1 MSVAQSQA
9 ATEMHA
15 AVRRLS
21 LHPLSKYRLPCPR
34 FSEPLELLSFSY
46 DGQRKVCFDNRE
58 LKYFHPPSLNPAPC
72 LFDGIESQIQRDHGK
87 NEHIDGLLAALTHR
101 HSPAPLECQPD
112 FIMYRGMLTRI
123 FVTPYSTR
131 DSWTMNAT
139 RVGATI
145 YVEDTPKN
153 VADQEDRTEFHQ
165 KMMYS
170 GYKFETLCVLDQPS
184 RQLKRDGLL
193 DSALLSRPNSVVD
206 TNREYCSVFKTRL
219 GNHSIISGAE
229 VDCIDQEKPDTA
241 PNRVYRELKTS
252 GILDNE
258 RKVESFERHKLLKFW
273 AQSFI
278 AGIPMVTV
286 GFRDNNGILRSVE
299 DFRTQD
305 IPRLVK
311 HNQSMWQANVCMNF
325 ADQVLQFIKDSV
337 VDEGPEMQ
345 YRIAFDSGSQ
355 EIQISALGRLEPFLT
370 REYLALVAQP

>member
-1 MSVAQSQA
+1 MSIAQSQA
-9 ATEMHA
+9 ATQMHA

-72 LFDGIESQIQRDHGK
+72 LFDGIESQIQRDHDK
-87 NEHIDGLLAALTHR
+87 NEHIDGLLAALAHL
-101 HSPAPLECQPD
+101 PAPRGRQPD
-112 FIMYRGMLTRI
+112 FVMYRGMLTRI

-131 DSWTMNAT
+131 DSWAMNAT
-139 RVGATI
+139 KVGNTI
-145 YVEDTPKN
+145 YVEDASKS
-153 VADQEDRTEFHQ
+153 VEDREDRTEFHL

-170 GYKFETLCVLDQPS
+170 GYRFETMCVLDKPPQ
-184 RQLKRDGLL
+184 QLKRDGQL
-193 DSALLSRPNSVVD
+193 DSALLSRANSVVD

-229 VDCIDQEKPDTA
+229 VDCIDQEKPSTA

-252 GILDNE
+252 GILDNH

-286 GFRDNNGILRSVE
+286 GFRDNDGILRSVE

-311 HNQSMWQANVCMNF
+311 HNQSMWQPNVCMNF
-325 ADQVLQFIKDSV
+325 ADQVLQFIKDCV
-337 VDEGPEMQ
+337 VDEGPEVQ
-345 YRIAFDSGSQ
+345 FRIAFDSGSQ

-370 REYLALVAQP
+370 REYLALVAQPL